1 MRDFRLQLPRPI
13 IRAGG
18 YCPPMVSTARV
29 RAPELEGSGG
39 FIGTA
44 GPLTLAALRGRV
56 VLLDFFTES
65 CINCIHVLEE
75 LRELERQFG
84 DDLLVIGIHSPKF
97 PHEHDH
103 EAVVRAVERLGITH
117 PVLDDPE
124 LRTWSAYAVTA
135 WPTLVLIDP
144 EGYIAHQ
151 VSGEGQIG
159 FLAQGIATLLDAH
172 GAKGTL
178 VRGPRPVVPSDPP
191 PRTGLRYPGKVAHDP
206 ERGLLAVSDTG
217 HHRIVLLDGAG
228 AVRDIIGTGE
238 PARRDG
244 SFGDAA
250 LQSPQGVT
258 FWRGSLWIADT
269 GNHRLRRAD
278 LETRELH
285 TVGGPLR
292 SPWDVAPYA
301 DDILVIA
308 MAGTHQLWGYDPNYD
323 RTGVVAGSGRE
334 GLLDGP
340 AVQADLA
347 QPSGVASLGRLL
359 GFVDAETSSL
369 RVLAPADRGGVEV
382 ATVVGSGLFE
392 WGDRDGSIGEARL
405 QHPTGI
411 AALPRGFVVSDTFN
425 HRLRSVHM
433 ETGVVATIAGHSP
446 GFRDGTGSEARFFE
460 PGGIARIDSV
470 LIVADTGNHAL
481 RRVEIETG
489 MVTSLLP
496 MGLEPP
502 AAPARRLEP
511 VVLAENAVVTLLVT
525 LDAPPGTHLDTSA
538 GAPVHLRLS
547 AAPAEAIGNLAPQ
560 TATALPA
567 AITVHTGT
575 GAGAL
580 RIEVRGAFC
589 DDAEGEGA
597 ACRIAES
604 AFVVPF
610 TLAPGG
616 LARLTL
622 E

>member
-1 MRDFRLQLPRPI
+1 MVDLHAVVQI
-13 IRAGG
+13 IRSGG
-18 YCPPMVSTARV
+18 YCPQMVSTARV
-29 RAPELEGSGG
+29 RAPELEGAGG

-56 VLLDFFTES
+56 VLLDFFTQA
-65 CINCIHVLEE
+65 CINCVHVQEE
-75 LRELERQFG
+75 LHELERQFG

-97 PHEHDH
+97 PHERDH

-117 PVLDDPE
+117 PVLDDPDM
-124 LRTWSAYAVTA
+124 RTWSAYAVQA

-151 VSGEGQIG
+151 VSGEGHVG
-159 FLAQGIATLLDAH
+159 YLAQGIATLLDAH

-178 VRGPRPVVPSDPP
+178 VRGPLPVVPSGPP

-206 ERGLLAVSDTG
+206 ERGLLAVADTG
-217 HHRIVLLDGAG
+217 HNRIVLLDGSG

-238 PARRDG
+238 AARRDG

-250 LQSPQGVT
+250 LHAPQGVS

-278 LETRELH
+278 LEARELH
-285 TVGGPLR
+285 TIGGPLR

-334 GLLDGP
+334 GLVDGP

-382 ATVVGSGLFE
+382 ATVVGTGLFD
-392 WGDRDGSIGEARL
+392 WGDRDGSIGEARF

-411 AALPRGFVVSDTFN
+411 AALAHGFVVSDTFN
-425 HRLRSVHM
+425 HRLRTVHM
-433 ETGVVATIAGHSP
+433 ETGNVATIAGSSE
-446 GFRDGTGSEARFFE
+446 GFRDGVGSEARFFE
-460 PGGIARIDSV
+460 PGGIARIDDV

-481 RRVEIETG
+481 RRVDLTTG
-489 MVTSLLP
+489 AVTS
-496 MGLEPP
+496 LEPP
-502 AAPARRLEP
+502 AAPATRVETA
-511 VVLAENAVVTLLVT
+511 VLAADAVVTLLVS
-525 LDAPPGTHLDTSA
+525 LAAPAGTHLDAS
-538 GAPVHLRLS
+538 GGPPLHLRVS
-547 AAPAEAIGNLAPQ
+547 ADPADAIEPPAPQ

-567 AITVHTGT
+567 EVTVHTRS
-575 GAGAL
+575 GAGTL
-580 RIEVRGAFC
+580 RIEIRGAFC

-610 TLAPGG
+610 TLEPGG
-616 LARLTL
+616 RTRLSL